1 MLSQFLTWWRTQLSA
16 LLRLQPPSGEAQD
29 GRALVIAVL
38 ELTPGAPLVVE
49 ALARRRGR
57 DGSLGRFTLDS
68 TGIAALHN
76 AGTGLRGPVLLR
88 LPPGLLLEQRVTLP
102 LAAERDLERVLTYEM
117 DRLTPFLATEL
128 FWSWTLER
136 RDSVAGQVRLRLSL
150 VPKARLAQLLDAL
163 AGAAL
168 HPSALDAAAQDGTR
182 RRLPLAQG
190 RPGWWARRGPVLAG
204 ALCAGLGVAAAG
216 LPFLRQHQDAARIE
230 ARIAALRPQ
239 VDQAQALRQAV
250 QSRAATID
258 VVQAERARVG
268 DALGVLA
275 ALTIVLPDDTHL
287 TELTLRRRVL
297 SITGESAGAARLIAA
312 LEAEPAF
319 RNPAF
324 VAPVTRG
331 TDGRAEAF
339 SLRAEAAP

>member
-1 MLSQFLTWWRTQLSA
+1 MRWRVPPCIHPHWTPPRKTGHGDGSPWPRAARAGGHGAGRFWPARYVRGLA
-16 LLRLQPPSGEAQD
+16 LRL
-29 GRALVIAVL
+29 
-38 ELTPGAPLVVE
+38 
-49 ALARRRGR
+49 
-57 DGSLGRFTLDS
+57 
-68 TGIAALHN
+68 
-76 AGTGLRGPVLLR
+76 
-88 LPPGLLLEQRVTLP
+88 
-102 LAAERDLERVLTYEM
+102 
-117 DRLTPFLATEL
+117 
-128 FWSWTLER
+128 
-136 RDSVAGQVRLRLSL
+136 
-150 VPKARLAQLLDAL
+150 
-163 AGAAL
+163 
-168 HPSALDAAAQDGTR
+168 
-182 RRLPLAQG
+182 
-190 RPGWWARRGPVLAG
+190 
-204 ALCAGLGVAAAG
+204 
-216 LPFLRQHQDAARIE
+216 RIE

-239 VDQAQALRQAV
+239 VDQAQALRQAI